1 MTRARAWLDARGMRT
16 LKRVDGADAASLR
29 ALVRQ
34 TGTDTVLLI
43 TRAGKITPAAVPEV
57 VATARID
64 ANGAIA
70 QPKFVGGK
78 LTPDEQQS
86 LTAALDPAHDAADP
100 APAAAERAGFAFHAS
115 PVSLKQLQA
124 LGGMAKIEYAGD
136 GKVVEFTRRGRVSSR
151 YVDAIGALADAKHHR
166 SAHKAIGAAGRTD
179 TIYAIDRTT
188 GELRGHA
195 TYDAASG
202 SWNYHEKAPLAQTR
216 IGERPLRDAYPRR
229 AQVRVR
235 PHGKPHGVPL
245 TRARRHGVSFVV
257 SGIDP
262 AMLEQVGNRF
272 DAPKPPKA
280 DKPDRL
286 PRPGLRYLGQLGI
299 TKTLNAPRRVALL
312 TRNRTAALLGRART
326 GAALPAAGAAAAS
339 VPLFDRN
346 LLPSGKHA
354 ALDFSGHNAVHL
366 LSAAEFGALDAGK
379 HHIYV
384 YDTSDPLTHR
394 LDTPQGVLVPDAKGK
409 LTWHDWQNP
418 GAPGVPLESS
428 PIGAGPTAPTPICCS
443 PS

>member
-1 MTRARAWLDARGMRT
+1 GRRGGARSGRNALDSAEMTRARAWLDARGMRT

-100 APAAAERAGFAFHAS
+100 APAAAARAGFAFHAS

-151 YVDAIGALADAKHHR
+151 YVDAIGALADAKHYR
-166 SAHKAIGAAGRTD
+166 SAHKALGAAGRTD

-257 SGIDP
+257 SSIDP

-339 VPLFDRN
+339 VPL
-346 LLPSGKHA
+346 
-354 ALDFSGHNAVHL
+354 
-366 LSAAEFGALDAGK
+366 
-379 HHIYV
+379 
-384 YDTSDPLTHR
+384 
-394 LDTPQGVLVPDAKGK
+394 
-409 LTWHDWQNP
+409 
-418 GAPGVPLESS
+418 
-428 PIGAGPTAPTPICCS
+428 
-443 PS
+443 